1 MTNGKEENE
10 INERN
15 LNCIQIELFLKNEK
29 NEKKLYITNSRKKML
44 IY

>member
-1 MTNGKEENE
+1 MTNGKEENEIYE

-29 NEKKLYITNSRKKML
+29 NEKKNCI
-44 IY
+44 